1 MEVPF
6 GFRFRFLV
14 ADLTRNEPE
23 SVTLDILHENGV
35 GTGQEQPKSEKKFG
49 IPSAIEI
56 LRVLTTLID
65 PLNRQHSDSLH
76 RIVALELLTTVLETA
91 GPSLSAYISW
101 AVDKNSHRQ
110 TRPFSRKTSLVDLNK
125 LSIKESHNTVSIL
138 ETPMSP
144 LLVDIQPHSSDEKLV
159 KEDDQGNAA
168 SESEPIPEKIR
179 TTRSGL
185 IRLGLITKE
194 LLTNDLCKFVFQVG
208 PPLFDFMSFSRNFR
222 FSKTTACRTIP
233 RHLGLLLSWLVRL

>member
-1 MEVPF
+1 MY
-6 GFRFRFLV
+6 RFQSLV
-14 ADLTRNEPE
+14 ADLARNEPE
-23 SVTLDILHENGV
+23 SVTLDILHENAG
-35 GTGQEQPKSEKKFG
+35 GAGQEPPKAEKKFG
-49 IPSAIEI
+49 IPSAVEI

-101 AVDKNSHRQ
+101 AVDKNAHRQ

-125 LSIKESHNTVSIL
+125 LAMKESHNTVSIL

-144 LLVDIQPHSSDEKLV
+144 LVVDIQPHSSEERLAN
-159 KEDDQGNAA
+159 EDGDRKAA

-179 TTRSGL
+179 TTRLGL

-208 PPLFDFMSFSRNFR
+208 HPPV
-222 FSKTTACRTIP
+222 
-233 RHLGLLLSWLVRL
+233 LLNVFLTRL